1 MFVLK
6 GVYWVNVIAKFG
18 SFLRNPR
25 STVMN
30 PFDTP
35 DGKETFQSIPM
46 DFPTCE
52 KFKGISSKPFS
63 QQPRSSDEGVIIS
76 KILSNW
82 ILVCRASLIYFRV
95 HLHHPLVEATHCCP
109 SVRLLWPRN
118 KCKYSRL
125 SWSRD
130 PWLLACGKSKWETRQ
145 VWAPQKMIFPSRLGI
160 YFLPTRYRLDSSLL
174 DVR

>member
-46 DFPTCE
+46 DF
-52 KFKGISSKPFS
+52 S
-63 QQPRSSDEGVIIS
+63 
-76 KILSNW
+76 
-82 ILVCRASLIYFRV
+82 
-95 HLHHPLVEATHCCP
+95 PLVK
-109 SVRLLWPRN
+109 N
-118 KCKYSRL
+118 SRVFLQNHSPNNQDLPMKGL
-125 SWSRD
+125 S
-130 PWLLACGKSKWETRQ
+130 
-145 VWAPQKMIFPSRLGI
+145 
-160 YFLPTRYRLDSSLL
+160 Y
-174 DVR
+174 